1 MPINSHLKVSGL
13 AGGRI
18 SNPGEIDML
27 SFSWGAVSPRDAI
40 SGQTTGKRQLRPLQI
55 TKSVDK
61 TTVFFFQ
68 LLTTNA
74 RIDKI
79 ELSYDKPTAG
89 GKQEVYFSIELKNA
103 SIASQE
109 VSQEESEITSHPAE
123 VITFTYEEIT
133 LTYRGEKSDG
143 SGYLEGPVSATD
155 RTATNK

>member
-1 MPINSHLKVSGL
+1 MAINSHLKVSGL

-18 SNPGEIDML
+18 ANPGEIDML
-27 SFSWGAVSPRDAI
+27 SFSWGAVAPKDAI
-40 SGQTTGKRQLRPLQI
+40 TGQATGKRQLRPLKI
-55 TKSVDK
+55 TKPVDK

-109 VSQEESEITSHPAE
+109 LSQEHSEMMSHPGE
-123 VITFTYEEIT
+123 IITFTYEQIT

-143 SGYLEGPVSATD
+143 SGYLEGPV
-155 RTATNK
+155 TAIDKMTT